1 MYRQKEIRSRNT
13 QGIEGYFGNREGEKK
28 KKKKGTLNFPISL
41 TTMNVSP
48 SGDPRKRAKR
58 LTKVS
63 FANASIF
70 MGCPP
75 HSTKKKRILHQKKR
89 KERKR
94 GRNKR
99 EKKKVGAKRK
109 KTAADGFSHHPFN
122 CHMVDLSGYQPIIQE
137 KES

>member
-1 MYRQKEIRSRNT
+1 
-13 QGIEGYFGNREGEKK
+13 
-28 KKKKGTLNFPISL
+28 
-41 TTMNVSP
+41 MNVSP

-58 LTKVS
+58 LTKGS
-63 FANASIF
+63 SANASIF

-75 HSTKKKRILHQKKR
+75 HSTKKKKISTKRKEKKR
-89 KERKR
+89 KE
-94 GRNKR
+94 GEIR
-99 EKKKVGAKRK
+99 EKKKKVGAKRK